1 MLKLAKG
8 IVRELKKSNDVYWQI
23 RGRSGESVYYEHMI
37 PIWEKGNKKYQETSD
52 IENDMLKEWIDR
64 IKNEEYEKNFDEDQ
78 NVINH
83 IMNWCQQMQISV
95 NKQTKDLSNDISH
108 ILRFL
113 KLKDKSL
120 EEKFY
125 QLINRTDLWLE
136 AVTKTKNKDYIRI
149 CKENHAIEE

>member
-1 MLKLAKG
+1 
-8 IVRELKKSNDVYWQI
+8 
-23 RGRSGESVYYEHMI
+23 MI

-64 IKNEEYEKNFDEDQ
+64 IENEECEKNFDEDQ

-95 NKQTKDLSNDISH
+95 KKQTKDLSNDISH

-136 AVTKTKNKDYIRI
+136 AVAKTKNKDYIRI